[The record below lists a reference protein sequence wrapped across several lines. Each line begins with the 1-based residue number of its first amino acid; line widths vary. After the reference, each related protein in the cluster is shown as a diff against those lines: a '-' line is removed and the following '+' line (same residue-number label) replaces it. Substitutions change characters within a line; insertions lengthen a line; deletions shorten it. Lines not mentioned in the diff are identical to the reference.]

1 MSHQITL
8 LVQAQEKV
16 SCCVPSSFDLNIER
30 KRLRSTRDLKKD
42 SGFGSGGPPDGPNR
56 GKETLEKLT
65 FPNE

>member
-16 SCCVPSSFDLNIER
+16 SCCVLSSSDLNIER

-42 SGFGSGGPPDGPNR
+42 SGFGSGGPPDGPN
-56 GKETLEKLT
+56 
-65 FPNE
+65 